1 MTVMRAVAVLLVLG
15 GLALA
20 VVQLRSERVRCAARV
35 AALQSERLRMR
46 RESWNVQMEV
56 ARLRAPERI
65 RERVGLLDLAVE
77 LPHPPLPG
85 PRTEALADSH

>member
-1 MTVMRAVAVLLVLG
+1 MTVLRAVAVLLVLG
-15 GLALA
+15 GSALA
-20 VVQLRSERVRCAARV
+20 VVQLRSERVRCVARV
-35 AALQSERLRMR
+35 AALRSERLAMR
-46 RESWNVQMEV
+46 RESWNVQMAI

-85 PRTEALADSH
+85 PRSQALADSN